1 MTFRPTA
8 LARTLAVALLGLASM
23 AQAAP
28 VSLQNAGFENKVD
41 SAGFVGSDGTV
52 TFVYAPTGA
61 GMGWSFGAGTG
72 VAGNYSLLSAYEG
85 THFAFLQ
92 TATQALSQA
101 FTLDQAATVDLGFA
115 LALRPGYQPG
125 QSVQVLV
132 DNQAVGTVGATGGGW
147 QAVNLSLGALAA
159 GDHTLAFRGLGD
171 FGTFGDT
178 SAFLDAVQL
187 NTQVAAVPE
196 PGSTSLV
203 LAGLVAMGALG
214 RRRNPRHHG
223 HRG

>member
-8 LARTLAVALLGLASM
+8 LARTLAVALLSLASL
-23 AQAAP
+23 AEAAP
-28 VSLQNAGFENKVD
+28 VALQNAGFESNFD
-41 SAGFVGSDGTV
+41 SAGFVGSDGNV
-52 TFVYAPTGA
+52 TFFYAPTGA
-61 GMGWSFGAGTG
+61 SMGWSFGAGTG
-72 VAGNYSLLSAYEG
+72 VAGNYSMLSAYEG

-92 TATQALSQA
+92 TATEALSQA

-132 DNQAVGTVGATGGGW
+132 DNQAVGTVAAAGSGW
-147 QAVNLSLGALAA
+147 QAMNLSLGALTA
-159 GDHTLAFRGLGD
+159 GNHTLAFRGLGD

-178 SAFLDAVQL
+178 SAFLDAVQM

-196 PGSTSLV
+196 PGSIALV
-203 LAGLVAMGALG
+203 LAGLMAVGTLGG
-214 RRRNPRHHG
+214 RRSQVK
-223 HRG
+223 RG